1 MLRPTAGTRTVMTT
15 DESATTQNDVPTET
29 ATGASTATGGRE
41 QGTEPDAPQDRHSTT
56 GTTSND
62 TFVGRVGGDETG
74 DTGESGGERRAG
86 RPQDAHDG
94 ALRDE

>member
-1 MLRPTAGTRTVMTT
+1 MLIPAAGTRTFMTNH
-15 DESATTQNDVPTET
+15 ESAAGENDVPTDT
-29 ATGASTATGGRE
+29 ATATSRATGGRDP
-41 QGTEPDAPQDRHSTT
+41 GTGPDAPQDRHSTT

-62 TFVGRVGGDETG
+62 TPVGRVSGDETG
-74 DTGESGGERRAG
+74 DTDQSGGERAAG

>member
-1 MLRPTAGTRTVMTT
+1 MLRRGAGTRAFMTT
-15 DESATTQNDVPTET
+15 NESATGENDVPTDSAT
-29 ATGASTATGGRE
+29 ATSRATGGDDP
-41 QGTEPDAPQDRHSTT
+41 GPGPNAPQDRHSTT

-62 TFVGRVGGDETG
+62 TPVGRVSGDETG
-74 DTGESGGERRAG
+74 DTDESGAERRAG

>member
-1 MLRPTAGTRTVMTT
+1 MTANE
-15 DESATTQNDVPTET
+15 ESTGENDVPTDT
-29 ATGASTATGGRE
+29 ATAGSRATGGRD
-41 QGTEPDAPQDRHSTT
+41 PDSGPDSPQDRHSTT

-62 TFVGRVGGDETG
+62 IFVGRVSGDETG
-74 DTGESGGERRAG
+74 DVDESGGERRSG